1 MANYIVID
9 GGTTTTRIG
18 LAVDGKIIDKI
29 KIPLGAR
36 ANMEKPGTLEAEVKN
51 AVNQLQ
57 GRHSVTPEC
66 ILAAGMITSEFGL
79 FCLPHIEAPAGID
92 ELAAATKTVTLHNV
106 SSLPFY
112 FVPGVK
118 TLGRL
123 EESDMMRG
131 EECEVFGLYDI
142 NGDGIY
148 VLPGSHSKIIRIAG
162 GKITDFRTLLTGE
175 MVASLCGGTILR
187 DAVKLSS
194 SLEESYL
201 LGGYRYCR
209 EHGINE
215 ALFKVRILKNLMSAS
230 ADEVY
235 SFFLGAVL
243 EGEIKNI
250 LTYPDARIFVAGK
263 AELRHATAVILK
275 AEGKTA
281 TELDD
286 DAVDGS
292 TFLGMIKI
300 FENKKSNN

>member
-1 MANYIVID
+1 MASYIVID

-18 LAVDGKIIDKI
+18 LATDGKIIDKI
-29 KIPLGAR
+29 KLSLGAR
-36 ANMEKPGTLEAEVKN
+36 ANMEQPGTLEEGVKN
-51 AVNQLQ
+51 AVSELINK
-57 GRHSVTPEC
+57 HSATPEC

-79 FCLPHIEAPAGID
+79 FNLPHIEAPAGID
-92 ELAAATKTVTLHNV
+92 ELSSATKKVLLPSV
-106 SSLPFY
+106 SPLPFY

-123 EESDMMRG
+123 EETDMMRG

-142 NGDGIY
+142 KGDGTY

-162 GKITDFRTLLTGE
+162 GKITNFRTLLTGE

-201 LGGYRYCR
+201 LGGYQYCR
-209 EHGINE
+209 EHGLNE
-215 ALFKVRILKNLMSAS
+215 ALFKVRILKNLLSAS
-230 ADEVY
+230 EDEVY

-243 EGEIKNI
+243 EGEIRN
-250 LTYPDARIFVAGK
+250 LYLPDDRIFIAGK

-275 AEGKTA
+275 AEGKA
-281 TELDD
+281 AAELDD
-286 DAVDGS
+286 DAVDCS

-300 FENKKSNN
+300 FENKKSSN